1 MATSPSHSSPESAI
15 IEQVITEFFAKSLH
29 IILESRS
36 PYVSSRNYTV
46 DQFMSSPSSSC
57 SSSSS
62 MPRDKWFNLAL
73 RDCPAAL
80 ENFDIWRKSNLEPLV
95 IDIILIRR
103 ALVPDVA
110 RPLGGCLLRNFS
122 ENSDLALEPKSW
134 KIVERWIVQ
143 YERHKSSSSKNH
155 KDTRKCGTKNNGG
168 SSCSS
173 ETAFYKKT
181 YKRYIILFRSLYV
194 FIRLL
199 PTYKLF
205 HELNSSGQICPL
217 SLSHRISSS
226 IQPFTQEDEAKMNQF
241 TFVPIDTPR
250 GRLSLS
256 VQYLRTLE
264 DIRSEPSAPLSLQ
277 FILDYIGSPTTDP
290 FRRLKSLPS
299 AQSSPALVSFT
310 RQHSWSNDHGALAS
324 VPLCPSVACSEAC
337 GIRCN
342 PSLCLPPLT
351 HRNDHSPPVIS
362 EPQNAAVTHKNNMSF
377 DEFWPSPFSPTSSPS
392 SPVHLP
398 GQRSPNALQ
407 SGSSQIDIAKAHPIT
422 ASQTKACSSEG
433 KLQIKMDTLR
443 YGNYQ
448 TGPTL
453 VKGFPSGKDDTEKLA
468 ELPSSSTQGPLSRSF
483 SGSSL
488 LDKFDDSGFACPF
501 ADYKDVTESCNR
513 RSPDAVVGAVVQ
525 MLMTAAPLRQ
535 DLSNLCRPPQVFMD
549 ESLNP
554 CVQHDQANTE
564 QSECPASTSEIL
576 ASVLLKSKTAAEG
589 LEELRRYKEMKES
602 ILKQGASRSSDVDS
616 GPKSASN
623 NDQS

>member
-1 MATSPSHSSPESAI
+1 
-15 IEQVITEFFAKSLH
+15 
-29 IILESRS
+29 
-36 PYVSSRNYTV
+36 
-46 DQFMSSPSSSC
+46 
-57 SSSSS
+57 

-103 ALVPDVA
+103 ALVPNVA
-110 RPLGGCLLRNFS
+110 HPLGGCLLRNFS
-122 ENSDLALEPKSW
+122 GNCDLALEPKSG

-155 KDTRKCGTKNNGG
+155 KDIRKCGTKNIGG
-168 SSCSS
+168 SSRSS

-181 YKRYIILFRSLYV
+181 YKGYIILFRSLYV

-226 IQPFTQEDEAKMNQF
+226 IQPFTQEDEVKMNQF

-277 FILDYIGSPTTDP
+277 FILDYVGSPTTDP

-324 VPLCPSVACSEAC
+324 VSLCPSVACSEAR

-342 PSLCLPPLT
+342 PSLYLPPLT
-351 HRNDHSPPVIS
+351 HHDDHSPPVIS
-362 EPQNAAVTHKNNMSF
+362 GPQNAAVTHKNNMSF
-377 DEFWPSPFSPTSSPS
+377 DEFWPSPFSPTLPPS
-392 SPVHLP
+392 SPAHLP
-398 GQRSPNALQ
+398 GERSPNALQ
-407 SGSSQIDIAKAHPIT
+407 SVFSLPIEIIILSYVINNISALCRSGSSQIDIAKAHPIT
-422 ASQTKACSSEG
+422 ASQTQACSSEG
-433 KLQIKMDTLR
+433 KPQRKKDTLG

-448 TGPTL
+448 IGRTL
-453 VKGFPSGKDDTEKLA
+453 VKCHKSKRKTK
-468 ELPSSSTQGPLSRSF
+468 
-483 SGSSL
+483 
-488 LDKFDDSGFACPF
+488 
-501 ADYKDVTESCNR
+501 
-513 RSPDAVVGAVVQ
+513 RSPDAVVGAVVR
-525 MLMTAAPLRQ
+525 MLTTAAPLRQ
-535 DLSNLCRPPQVFMD
+535 DLSNLCRPSQVFMD

-554 CVQHDQANTE
+554 CVQHDRANTE
-564 QSECPASTSEIL
+564 QSECPASTSETS

-616 GPKSASN
+616 GPKSAGN
-623 NDQS
+623 NDES

>member
-36 PYVSSRNYTV
+36 PYVSSRNYSV

-80 ENFDIWRKSNLEPLV
+80 ENFDIWRKSNLDPLV
-95 IDIILIRR
+95 IDIVLIRR
-103 ALVPDVA
+103 PLVPDVA

-122 ENSDLALEPKSW
+122 GNRDLALEPKSW

-155 KDTRKCGTKNNGG
+155 KEIRKCGTKNNGG

-181 YKRYIILFRSLYV
+181 YERYIILFRSLYV
-194 FIRLL
+194 LIRLL
-199 PTYKLF
+199 PMYKLF
-205 HELNSSGQICPL
+205 RELNSSGQICPL

-277 FILDYIGSPTTDP
+277 FILDYVGSPTTDP

-299 AQSSPALVSFT
+299 ARSSPPLVSFT

-324 VPLCPSVACSEAC
+324 VSHCPSVACSEAR

-351 HRNDHSPPVIS
+351 HHNDHSPPVIS
-362 EPQNAAVTHKNNMSF
+362 ESQNAAVTHKNNMSF

-392 SPVHLP
+392 SPAHLP

-407 SGSSQIDIAKAHPIT
+407 SGSSQIDIAKACPNT
-422 ASQTKACSSEG
+422 ASQTQAYSSEG
-433 KLQIKMDTLR
+433 KQQIKMDTLR
-443 YGNYQ
+443 CGNYR
-448 TGPTL
+448 TGLTL
-453 VKGFPSGKDDTEKLA
+453 VKHHRGFPSGKDDTEKLA
-468 ELPSSSTQGPLSRSF
+468 ELPSSSTQRPRSKSSSGLSLS
-483 SGSSL
+483 
-488 LDKFDDSGFACPF
+488 DKFDDCGFACPF
-501 ADYKDVTESCNR
+501 ADYKDVTGSCNR
-513 RSPDAVVGAVVQ
+513 RSPDAVIGAVVR
-525 MLMTAAPLRQ
+525 MLTTAAPLRQ
-535 DLSNLCRPPQVFMD
+535 GLSDLCRPSQVFMD

-554 CVQHDQANTE
+554 CVQHDQDNTE
-564 QSECPASTSEIL
+564 QSECRASTSEIL

-602 ILKQGASRSSDVDS
+602 ILKRGASWSSDVDS
-616 GPKSASN
+616 GPKVCR
-623 NDQS
+623 Q

>member
-36 PYVSSRNYTV
+36 PYVSSRNYSV

-122 ENSDLALEPKSW
+122 GNCDLAREPKSW

-155 KDTRKCGTKNNGG
+155 KDVRKCGTKNNGG

-226 IQPFTQEDEAKMNQF
+226 IQPFTQEDEAKMSQF

-264 DIRSEPSAPLSLQ
+264 DIRSEPSAPLSVQ
-277 FILDYIGSPTTDP
+277 FILDYVGSPTTDP

-299 AQSSPALVSFT
+299 APSSPALVSFT

-324 VPLCPSVACSEAC
+324 VPLCPSVACSEAR
-337 GIRCN
+337 GICCN
-342 PSLCLPPLT
+342 PSLCLPSLI

-377 DEFWPSPFSPTSSPS
+377 DEFWPSPFSPTLSPS
-392 SPVHLP
+392 SPAHLP

-407 SGSSQIDIAKAHPIT
+407 SVFSFPIEIIILNYVINNISVLYRSGSSQIDIAKARPIT
-422 ASQTKACSSEG
+422 ASQTQACSSEG
-433 KLQIKMDTLR
+433 KLQIQMDTVR

-448 TGPTL
+448 TGPTIVKVICFFFIL
-453 VKGFPSGKDDTEKLA
+453 V
-468 ELPSSSTQGPLSRSF
+468 
-483 SGSSL
+483 
-488 LDKFDDSGFACPF
+488 
-501 ADYKDVTESCNR
+501 
-513 RSPDAVVGAVVQ
+513 
-525 MLMTAAPLRQ
+525 
-535 DLSNLCRPPQVFMD
+535 
-549 ESLNP
+549 
-554 CVQHDQANTE
+554 
-564 QSECPASTSEIL
+564 
-576 ASVLLKSKTAAEG
+576 
-589 LEELRRYKEMKES
+589 
-602 ILKQGASRSSDVDS
+602 
-616 GPKSASN
+616 
-623 NDQS
+623 